1 MLETSMETKH
11 ILTVVGAIV
20 LLAFTSISA
29 YSQSINQNRG
39 SYLVEKTA
47 WGHPNIQGVWDRRT
61 ITPLQRPERFA
72 GKPFLTP
79 EEIRAYERASAARGD
94 GRPLD
99 SGRGGPSVHD
109 PSDLDYG
116 SNVVATGRT
125 SLVIDPESGRIPP
138 YTEAAR
144 KRASAAAKTRELRG
158 SADSWTDRSLTE
170 RCITWGT
177 PQGMLPQAYN
187 NNVKI
192 VQTPDHVMIYTEM
205 VHDVRII
212 PLDGRSH
219 LPESITQ
226 WHGDPRGHW
235 EGNTLVVESTN
246 FSPKSSFRRSNVNLH
261 LVERFTRTED
271 DMLQY
276 EFTVND
282 DTTWERPWGVSFPM
296 IRGDQPIYEFACHEG
311 NYGLLNIL
319 SVARNLEKQ
328 AAAQ

>member
-1 MLETSMETKH
+1 MIINR
-11 ILTVVGAIV
+11 ILTVASTAVI
-20 LLAFTSISA
+20 LAFTSISTH
-29 YSQSINQNRG
+29 SQSINQNRG
-39 SYLVEKTA
+39 SYLIEKTA

-61 ITPLQRPERFA
+61 ITPLERPERFA
-72 GKPFLTP
+72 DKPFLSP
-79 EEIRAYERASAARGD
+79 EEIRAYERASAARTD

-116 SNVVATGRT
+116 SNVVPTGRT
-125 SLVIDPESGRIPP
+125 SLVINPESGRIPP

-144 KRASAAAKTRELRG
+144 KRASIAAKAREQRG
-158 SADSWTDRSLTE
+158 PADSWTDRSLTE

-187 NNVKI
+187 NNIKI

-219 LPESITQ
+219 LPDSITQ
-226 WHGDPRGHW
+226 WHGDPRGRW
-235 EGNTLVVESTN
+235 DGNTLVVESTN
-246 FSPKSSFRRSNVNLH
+246 FSPKSSFRRSNVNLA
-261 LVERFTRTED
+261 LTERFTRTEK
-271 DMLQY
+271 DMLLY
-276 EFTVND
+276 EFTVD
-282 DTTWERPWGVSFPM
+282 DGTTWERPWGVSFPM
-296 IRGDQPIYEFACHEG
+296 VRGDQPIYEFACHEG

-328 AAAQ
+328 AAQQ

>member
-1 MLETSMETKH
+1 MKTKH

-158 SADSWTDRSLTE
+158 SEIA
-170 RCITWGT
+170 G
-177 PQGMLPQAYN
+177 
-187 NNVKI
+187 
-192 VQTPDHVMIYTEM
+192 
-205 VHDVRII
+205 
-212 PLDGRSH
+212 
-219 LPESITQ
+219 
-226 WHGDPRGHW
+226 
-235 EGNTLVVESTN
+235 
-246 FSPKSSFRRSNVNLH
+246 
-261 LVERFTRTED
+261 
-271 DMLQY
+271 
-276 EFTVND
+276 
-282 DTTWERPWGVSFPM
+282 
-296 IRGDQPIYEFACHEG
+296 PI
-311 NYGLLNIL
+311 
-319 SVARNLEKQ
+319 AR
-328 AAAQ
+328 